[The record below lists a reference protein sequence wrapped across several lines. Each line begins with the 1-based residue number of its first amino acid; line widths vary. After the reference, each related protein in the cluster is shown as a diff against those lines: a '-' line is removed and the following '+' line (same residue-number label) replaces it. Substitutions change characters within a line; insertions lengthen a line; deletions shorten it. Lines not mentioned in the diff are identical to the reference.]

1 MRSKGK
7 GKKTGGEL
15 TGSAIAFAAWCE
27 AAEQWHRLRSDA
39 AEAECRKARAA
50 FYTLAYGT
58 VPPIQ
63 NDWRAS
69 QEGASA

>member
-27 AAEQWHRLRSDA
+27 AAEQWRRLRSDA
-39 AEAECRKARAA
+39 AEARCRVARATYYSA
-50 FYTLAYGT
+50 VWGY
-58 VPPIQ
+58 VPAI
-63 NDWRAS
+63 RT
-69 QEGASA
+69 QEGAAA

>member
-1 MRSKGK
+1 MSAKAKKGEREPDLSTSK
-7 GKKTGGEL
+7 L
-15 TGSAIAFAAWCE
+15 AFAAWRD
-27 AAEQWHRLRSDA
+27 AARKWQRLRSDA

-50 FYTLAYGT
+50 FYTLAHGT
-58 VPPIQ
+58 VPPVQ